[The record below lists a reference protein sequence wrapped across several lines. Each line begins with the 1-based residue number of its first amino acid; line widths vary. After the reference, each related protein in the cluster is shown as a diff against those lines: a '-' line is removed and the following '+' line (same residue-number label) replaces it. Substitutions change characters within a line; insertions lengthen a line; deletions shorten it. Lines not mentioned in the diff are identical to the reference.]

1 MRAIARAALI
11 AAVLILNASMAHAAD
26 VRVLAV
32 SAVAPAV
39 ETLAPEFRKDTGH
52 EITVTLGSPAEVM
65 AKIKAGE
72 IFDALIASE
81 GAMDELDRDGIVN
94 PESRVPLASGAET
107 GTDAPPAG
115 QPSPPASKIVYEG
128 ALMSDGAA
136 PEAARAFILFLAG
149 PDSRSAWNAAKLQ
162 PAPDHR

>member
-11 AAVLILNASMAHAAD
+11 AAVPILSASMAHAAD
-26 VRVLAV
+26 VRVLGV

-39 ETLAPEFRKDTGH
+39 EMLVPEFRKDTGH
-52 EITVTLGSPAEVM
+52 GVILTFDSATEVM

-81 GAMDELDRDGIVN
+81 GVMDELDRDGIVN
-94 PESRVPLASGAET
+94 PESRVRLASGAET
-107 GTDAPPAG
+107 GTDAQPAG
-115 QPSPPASKIVYEG
+115 QANPPTPKIVYEG

-149 PDSRSAWNAAKLQ
+149 PDARSAWIAAKLE
-162 PAPDHR
+162 PVPDR